1 MSIDLHTHSINSDGT
16 LKPEE
21 IVKLAASLHLEAISI
36 TDHEYL
42 TEVDNST
49 DVKVVNGVEVSA
61 NWYNLETEN
70 KFAGVHLLI
79 YFINRLDPLNIKLEE
94 VRKQKVERNYKVLEN
109 LRNVDIDIEN
119 SELDL
124 FETKVPGR
132 PHIAKLMVEKNY
144 VSSISEAFIKY
155 LGNGKIEDLNSHQLD
170 IKEVID
176 LAKQSNSLIFLAHPH
191 TLMTN
196 NDSTKKKNWVN
207 NKFNDYLK
215 DLKSFG
221 IDGVEVYYPG
231 YSASTRDTLLGLLS
245 DNDLMASGGSDFHG
259 ENKPNNLLGIGY
271 ANNPIKVPLNLLN
284 KMEDAYAKL

>member
-191 TLMTN
+191 TLMSN
-196 NDSTKKKNWVN
+196 SDSTKRKNWVN
-207 NKFNDYLK
+207 NKFNDYIK

>member
-109 LRNVDIDIEN
+109 LRNVDIYIEN

-170 IKEVID
+170 IREVID

-196 NDSTKKKNWVN
+196 NDSTKRKNWVN

>member
-109 LRNVDIDIEN
+109 LRNVDIYIEN

-191 TLMTN
+191 TLMSN
-196 NDSTKKKNWVN
+196 SDSTKRKNWVN

>member
-21 IVKLAASLHLEAISI
+21 IVELAASLHLEAISI

-144 VSSISEAFIKY
+144 VSSISGAFIKY

-170 IKEVID
+170 IREVID
-176 LAKQSNSLIFLAHPH
+176 LAKQSSSLIFLAHPH
-191 TLMTN
+191 TLMSN
-196 NDSTKKKNWVN
+196 SDSTKRKNWVN
-207 NKFNDYLK
+207 NKFNDYIK

-284 KMEDAYAKL
+284 KMEDAHAKL

>member
-21 IVKLAASLHLEAISI
+21 IVELAASLQLEAISI

-42 TEVDNST
+42 TEIDNST
-49 DVKVVNGVEVSA
+49 DVKVINGVEVSA
-61 NWYNLETEN
+61 NWYNLEKEN
-70 KFAGVHLLI
+70 KYAGVHLLV
-79 YFINRLDPLNIKLEE
+79 YFINKLDPLNIKLEE

-109 LRNVDIDIEN
+109 LRNIDIDIKN

-170 IKEVID
+170 IREVID
-176 LAKQSNSLIFLAHPH
+176 LAKQSQSLIFLAHPH
-191 TLMTN
+191 TLMSN
-196 NDSTKKKNWVN
+196 NDSSKRNNWVN
-207 NKFNDYLK
+207 SQFNNYLK

-231 YSASTRDTLLGLLS
+231 YSASTRDSLLSLLS

-271 ANNPIKVPLNLLN
+271 ENNPIKVPLNLLYE
-284 KMEDAYAKL
+284 MEDAHAKL

>member
-191 TLMTN
+191 TLMSN
-196 NDSTKKKNWVN
+196 SDSTKRKNWVN

>member
-16 LKPEE
+16 LKPEK
-21 IVKLAASLHLEAISI
+21 IVQLAASLHLEAISI

-109 LRNVDIDIEN
+109 LRNVDIYIEN

-170 IKEVID
+170 IREVID

-196 NDSTKKKNWVN
+196 NDSTKRKNWVN

-245 DNDLMASGGSDFHG
+245 DNDLMASGGSDFNG
-259 ENKPNNLLGIGY
+259 ENTPNNLLGIG
-271 ANNPIKVPLNLLN
+271 
-284 KMEDAYAKL
+284 

>member
-1 MSIDLHTHSINSDGT
+1 
-16 LKPEE
+16 
-21 IVKLAASLHLEAISI
+21 
-36 TDHEYL
+36 
-42 TEVDNST
+42 
-49 DVKVVNGVEVSA
+49 
-61 NWYNLETEN
+61 
-70 KFAGVHLLI
+70 
-79 YFINRLDPLNIKLEE
+79 
-94 VRKQKVERNYKVLEN
+94 
-109 LRNVDIDIEN
+109 
-119 SELDL
+119 
-124 FETKVPGR
+124 
-132 PHIAKLMVEKNY
+132 MVEKNY

-170 IKEVID
+170 IREVID

>member
-191 TLMTN
+191 TLMSN
-196 NDSTKKKNWVN
+196 SDSTKRKNWVN
-207 NKFNDYLK
+207 NKFNDYIK
-215 DLKSFG
+215 DLKLFG

-284 KMEDAYAKL
+284 KMEDAHAKL

>member
-144 VSSISEAFIKY
+144 VSSIGEAFIKY

-191 TLMTN
+191 TLMSN
-196 NDSTKKKNWVN
+196 SDSTKRKNWVN
-207 NKFNDYLK
+207 NKFNDYIK

-284 KMEDAYAKL
+284 KMEDAHAKL

>member
-170 IKEVID
+170 IREVID